1 LRFQSQKVTLF
12 LITFCGFSFKGS
24 MDVTTGSLA
33 VLSEKLERYDE
44 RDDLFKSSRDAL
56 PPGWFF

>member
-1 LRFQSQKVTLF
+1 MRFQSQKVTLF
-12 LITFCGFSFKGS
+12 SITFCGFSFKES

-44 RDDLFKSSRDAL
+44 RDDLF
-56 PPGWFF
+56 